1 LAACSTG
8 FVAELYNEHHSWLSS
23 WLDRRLGNKAEAADL
38 AHDTFER
45 VLIAQRKPPIVQA
58 PEADSEAGS
67 LLREPRP
74 YLATVAKH
82 VLINYLRRLSL
93 ERAFLDALATLP
105 TSQSPSPEEGAL
117 VLEALQEVDAMLARL
132 PSKVRVAFVMSQV
145 EGWNYAEIAEQLK
158 ASERSVK
165 RWMAIALA
173 ECIVFAP
180 S

>member
-1 LAACSTG
+1 MAACSTG
-8 FVAELYNEHHSWLSS
+8 FVAELYTDHHSWLSS

-45 VLIAQRKPPIVQA
+45 VLIAQRKPSIVRASDADGDGAA
-58 PEADSEAGS
+58 P
-67 LLREPRP
+67 LREPRP

-82 VLINYLRRLSL
+82 ILINYLRRLSL
-93 ERAFLDALATLP
+93 ERAFVDALAMLP
-105 TSQSPSPEEGAL
+105 EPQSPSPEEGAL
-117 VLEALQEVDAMLARL
+117 MLEALQEVDAMLARL

-145 EGWNYAEIAEQLK
+145 EGWSYAEIAEQLR

-173 ECIVFAP
+173 ECIMFAP
-180 S
+180 

>member
-8 FVAELYNEHHSWLSS
+8 FVAELYTDHHSWLNS

-45 VLIAQRKPPIVQA
+45 VLVAQRKPPVPA
-58 PEADSEAGS
+58 SGAEGDAAA

-82 VLINYLRRLSL
+82 ILINYLRRLSL
-93 ERAFLDALATLP
+93 ERAFLDALAILP
-105 TSQSPSPEEGAL
+105 EPQAPSPEERAL

-180 S
+180 